1 MLMDRLYLFFIIS
14 GLTVFVGILV
24 FILHTAL

>member
-24 FILHTAL
+24 FILHDAL